1 MPIRPFKAFPALFLA
16 LALVWV
22 SEVAGGFPAHAQPA
36 PPMKILATTSLIS
49 EIAGDIGG
57 TAVEI
62 ATLIPPASC
71 PGHFDI
77 KPDNMKLL
85 AVAQVFMLHN
95 WQGRQFSDEI
105 IRASGNRTLT
115 KAVLAVPGNWM
126 APAAQIEATDR
137 IAAVLAEADAP
148 RADAYRAAAERRK
161 ATVQRVG
168 AAQERRLAD
177 ATVGA
182 IAVLANDMQADF
194 IRWSGFQVAG
204 VFGRGEDMSPRDME
218 DAIHLGR
225 AKAVRL
231 VVDNLQSGKQAGI
244 GIAKEIGAV
253 QVTLSNFPGGFKDT
267 GAWAKAI
274 EKNVDLLLAAIVKP

>member
-1 MPIRPFKAFPALFLA
+1 MLIKPFKALSVVLA
-16 LALVWV
+16 TV
-22 SEVAGGFPAHAQPA
+22 SLLWLSGVAGGFPTHAQPA
-36 PPMKILATTSLIS
+36 PLLKIVATTSLIA
-49 EIAGDIGG
+49 EIAGELGG

-77 KPDNMKLL
+77 KPDDMKLL

-105 IRASGNRTLT
+105 IRASGNRTLK

-126 APAAQIEATDR
+126 APPAQVEATDR
-137 IAAVLAEADAP
+137 IAAVLAEADPP
-148 RADAYRAAAERRK
+148 RAFAYRAAAERRK
-161 ATVQRVG
+161 AEVQRIG
-168 AAQERRLAD
+168 AAQERRLAEAAVD
-177 ATVGA
+177 A
-182 IAVLANDMQADF
+182 IFVLANDMQADF
-194 IRWSGFQVAG
+194 IRWSGFQIAG

-218 DAIHLGR
+218 DAIRLGR

-244 GIAKEIGAV
+244 GIAKEIGAA
-253 QVTLSNFPGGFKDT
+253 QATLSNFPGGFADT
-267 GAWAKAI
+267 GTWAKAI
-274 EKNVDLLLAAIVKP
+274 EKNVDLLLSAIGKP